1 MMSLG
6 LRFRLSLDQSRLIDR
21 KLAKLDSDAE
31 AFLSPEYRML
41 DTAIGDLAAL
51 LDCADQPD
59 E

>member
-1 MMSLG
+1 MSLG
-6 LRFRLSLDQSRLIDR
+6 LRFRLLLEQSRLIDR
-21 KLAKLDSDAE
+21 NLAMLDSAAE

>member
-1 MMSLG
+1 MSLG
-6 LRFRLSLDQSRLIDR
+6 LRFRLLLEQSRLIDR
-21 KLAKLDSDAE
+21 KLAKFYSDAE